1 MSRIGNKTIDIPAGV
16 KTEISGNIIKV
27 TGPLGT
33 MQMSGYPQ
41 INVKMDES
49 GKKIIVE
56 NEKPQVRQNKQ
67 MHGTIRALLANMVTG
82 VSKGFEQK
90 IEIYGTGYS
99 VKEQGKSLI
108 FLVGYAHP
116 VECVIP
122 AVVKVKIDVAATRG
136 NDVPAKFTLTSID
149 KAALGQ
155 VAAEI
160 KAIMPPEP
168 YQGKGI
174 RFAGEQI
181 RRKMGK
187 AFASGSA

>member
-1 MSRIGNKTIDIPAGV
+1 MSRIGKKPIDIPAGV
-16 KTEISGNIIKV
+16 KTELSGNNIKV

-33 MQMSGYPQ
+33 LQMSGYPQ
-41 INVKMDES
+41 IKIKIDEA
-49 GKKIIVE
+49 GKQIVVE
-56 NEKPQVRQNKQ
+56 NENLQSRQNKQ
-67 MHGTIRALLANMVTG
+67 MHGTIRALLANMITG

-108 FLVGYAHP
+108 FQVGYAHP

-122 AVVKVKIDVAATRG
+122 AVVKVKVDVAATRG
-136 NDVPAKFTLTSID
+136 NDVPAKLTLTSID
-149 KAALGQ
+149 KAVLGQ
-155 VAAEI
+155 IAAEI
-160 KAIMPPEP
+160 HGIMPPEP